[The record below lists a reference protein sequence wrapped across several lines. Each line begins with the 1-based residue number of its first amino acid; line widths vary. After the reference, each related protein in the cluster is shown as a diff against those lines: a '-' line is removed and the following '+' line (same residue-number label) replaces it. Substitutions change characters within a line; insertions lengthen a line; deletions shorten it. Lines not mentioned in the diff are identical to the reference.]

1 MGEDGEAVDVTATSH
16 TFTELT
22 ASTQYT
28 AYVRANCGESYST
41 WVSIAFTTAGEG
53 IVNPVVTTVAAS
65 NVTETE
71 ATLNAMVVEGTET
84 ITARGFKY
92 KTTESTDWTDVAA
105 TGTTTLTATLTNLTP
120 ATSYEFKAYVTVG
133 TEEFEGTVLTF
144 TTENEEIEIVMG
156 TVETNEASDV
166 NDHTAVLN
174 GTLTSNGGDDSYTVG
189 FLMSTIEDFDIE
201 TPNVVNLSATEN
213 SGALTA
219 NATELES
226 GTNYFFRA
234 YITNDAGTAYGE
246 VKTFVTTSGLSDAEG
261 GLRAVIYPNPAS
273 GKATVEIEGLNAS
286 ARLIVTDLQ
295 GRVLSSDDLQSG
307 ASRYEMDLTGFA
319 SGVYYIRIVTDNSV
333 STQKLI
339 VK

>member
-1 MGEDGEAVDVTATSH
+1 M
-16 TFTELT
+16 
-22 ASTQYT
+22 
-28 AYVRANCGESYST
+28 
-41 WVSIAFTTAGEG
+41 
-53 IVNPVVTTVAAS
+53 
-65 NVTETE
+65 
-71 ATLNAMVVEGTET
+71 
-84 ITARGFKY
+84 
-92 KTTESTDWTDVAA
+92 
-105 TGTTTLTATLTNLTP
+105 
-120 ATSYEFKAYVTVG
+120 
-133 TEEFEGTVLTF
+133 
-144 TTENEEIEIVMG
+144 
-156 TVETNEASDV
+156 
-166 NDHTAVLN
+166 N

-189 FLMSTIEDFDIE
+189 FLMSTIEDFDME
-201 TPNVVNLSATEN
+201 TPNVVTLAATEN
-213 SGALTA
+213 AGALTA
-219 NATELES
+219 NATDLES

-295 GRVLSSDDLQSG
+295 GRILSSDDLQSG

>member
-1 MGEDGEAVDVTATSH
+1 
-16 TFTELT
+16 
-22 ASTQYT
+22 
-28 AYVRANCGESYST
+28 
-41 WVSIAFTTAGEG
+41 
-53 IVNPVVTTVAAS
+53 
-65 NVTETE
+65 
-71 ATLNAMVVEGTET
+71 
-84 ITARGFKY
+84 
-92 KTTESTDWTDVAA
+92 
-105 TGTTTLTATLTNLTP
+105 
-120 ATSYEFKAYVTVG
+120 
-133 TEEFEGTVLTF
+133 
-144 TTENEEIEIVMG
+144 MG
-156 TVETNEASDV
+156 TVETNEASNI

-189 FLMSTIEDFDIE
+189 FLMSTMEDFDME
-201 TPNVVNLSATEN
+201 TPNVVNLPATETA
-213 SGALTA
+213 GALTA

-273 GKATVEIEGLNAS
+273 GKATVEIEGLNES

-333 STQKLI
+333 STRKLI